1 MVNIFKMAEHR
12 SYETN
17 NLYQNLLNDQQFRQN
32 KVNEIRDYFLAEIK
46 ERQSMRKKL
55 SKYIA
60 F

>member
-1 MVNIFKMAEHR
+1 MAEHR